1 MAFFRGPNI
10 AHTDK
15 IIASYDAA
23 SNKSYTT
30 GTQFKNLIDD
40 NNNLTINGS
49 PTFSDGQNGDGY
61 GYFTMTSNQT
71 TKYFQTTED
80 FPFPTTA
87 VTLEIWCRTTDA
99 TKNQA
104 LISYAVPGDS
114 NENLLFYA
122 GSNSQKMNLFG
133 PTGDAQS
140 GQALTENAWTQVVY
154 TRLSSSGATLLYYNS
169 VQEFSTTLSA
179 GTNFITNGTLNFGQE
194 QDSEGGGFDPSQCWV
209 GDYSIIRIYDTV
221 LTAPEIRQNY
231 IAQKNRFGL

>member
-10 AHTDK
+10 ARTDK

-71 TKYFQTTED
+71 TKYFQTSS
-80 FPFPTTA
+80 FPFPSGEITI
-87 VTLEIWCRTTDA
+87 EIWCRTTDA

-104 LISYAVPGDS
+104 LISYAVSGDS

-122 GSNSQKMNLFG
+122 GSSSQKMNLFG
-133 PTGDAQS
+133 PVGSTS
-140 GQALTENAWTQVVY
+140 SFKALTENAWTQVVY
-154 TRLSSSGATLLYYNS
+154 TRQSSSGAAKLFYNG
-169 VQEFSTTLSA
+169 VEEFSTTLAA
-179 GTNFITNGTLNFGQE
+179 GAYYTPNGTLNFGQE
-194 QDSEGGGFDPSQCWV
+194 QDNEGGGFDPAQCWV

-221 LTAPEIRQNY
+221 LTAPEIQQNY
-231 IAQKNRFGL
+231 ISQKSRFGI

>member
-10 AHTDK
+10 VTK
-15 IIASYDAA
+15 GLIVNYDAA
-23 SNKSYTT
+23 SNRSYTT
-30 GTQFKNLIDD
+30 GTTFANLVEKGV
-40 NNNLTINGS
+40 NNLTVYGS
-49 PTFSDGQNGDGY
+49 PTYSDGQNGDGY
-61 GYFTMTSNQT
+61 GYFTMTSNQI
-71 TKYFQTTED
+71 TKYLQTTED

-87 VTLEIWCRTTDA
+87 ITIEIWCRTTDA

-133 PTGDAQS
+133 PISSVSS

-169 VQEFSTTLSA
+169 VQEFSTTLNA
-179 GTNFITNGTLNFGQE
+179 GTNFTTNGTLNFGQE

-209 GDYSIIRIYDTV
+209 GDYSAIRIYDTV

>member
-10 AHTDK
+10 ARTDR

-40 NNNLTINGS
+40 NNNLTVNGS

-71 TKYFQTTED
+71 TKYFQASA

-87 VTLEIWCRTTDA
+87 ITIEIWCRTTDA

-104 LISYAVPGDS
+104 LISYAVSGDS

-122 GSNSQKMNLFG
+122 GSSSQKMNLFG
-133 PTGDAQS
+133 PVGS
-140 GQALTENAWTQVVY
+140 ISSFKALTEDAWTQVVY
-154 TRLSSSGATLLYYNS
+154 TRKSSSGTTELFYNG
-169 VQEFSTTLSA
+169 VEEFSTTLAA
-179 GTNFITNGTLNFGQE
+179 GTNFTTKGTLNFGQE
-194 QDSEGGGFDPSQCWV
+194 QDNEGGGFDPSQCWV
-209 GDYSIIRIYDTV
+209 GDYSIIRIYDTI
-221 LTAPEIRQNY
+221 LTPNQIEQNY
-231 IAQKNRFGL
+231 NSQKSRFGL